1 MKQLDGAKLRAYT
14 FKFKDYAQ
22 NACRPMIAVQDR
34 IIRGLGKSVK
44 SQRPIEPLM
53 YEFIAIGDREAAHV
67 PEQKKVGG
75 KTGVDAASHW
85 FT

>member
-1 MKQLDGAKLRAYT
+1 
-14 FKFKDYAQ
+14 
-22 NACRPMIAVQDR
+22 
-34 IIRGLGKSVK
+34 
-44 SQRPIEPLM
+44 M
-53 YEFIAIGDREAAHV
+53 YEFIAIGDREAVHV